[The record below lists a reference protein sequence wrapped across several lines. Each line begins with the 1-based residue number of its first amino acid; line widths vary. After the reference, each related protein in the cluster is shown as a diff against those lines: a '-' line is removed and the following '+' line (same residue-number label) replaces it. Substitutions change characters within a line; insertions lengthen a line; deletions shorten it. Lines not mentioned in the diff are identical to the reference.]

1 MKRTLVATVVLALA
15 ACGSETPPDPG
26 AGFTDAQN
34 AFVAA
39 YMAERGDQPITVDRM
54 VSEPSGLTHEEMAS
68 VISHPELGVRGL
80 EVMTDMMHPE
90 KSLYFDAIFG
100 ANYGQKAIRE
110 WLIPAMADIAFI
122 AFEPRAE
129 PAFIDDGLGG
139 TSVDEWQMVATMEDG
154 LRIPLSR
161 GTSIRYYRD
170 GWIDAAMDF
179 YDTVGFRTPP
189 PAPAP
194 SPEGSEAAAPPPAPA
209 LPDPPKMDPDVYAPA
224 LEPIPLSEIAKV
236 WVAARLQ
243 SHGHG
248 QQPFLYDERSELG
261 HDEIHAILNDPVFGR
276 EVDLMADLMHPT
288 DSVYIDPLFGEFKG
302 QASIRAWLKDIMG
315 KVGNIEFVPVGPIVF
330 NGETSA
336 QVWKQVA
343 VLPDGRRVT
352 MTWGAS
358 IRRFKDGWIVY
369 AADYFDVATLAD
381 DEVRRASVAAGS
393 TITPRDVLRYTAPPD
408 QQ

>member
-1 MKRTLVATVVLALA
+1 MKRLPAVIAFLALT
-15 ACGSETPPDPG
+15 ACGSEPPPDPG

-39 YMAERGDQPITVDRM
+39 YMAERGDKPITVDRM
-54 VSEPSGLTHEEMAS
+54 VSEPTGLGHEEMAT
-68 VISHPELGVRGL
+68 VIGHPTLGERGL
-80 EVMTDMMHPE
+80 EVMADMMHPAD
-90 KSLYFDAIFG
+90 STYFDAIFG
-100 ANYGQKAIRE
+100 AYHGQKAIRE

-154 LRIPLSR
+154 VRVPLSR

-170 GWIDAAMDF
+170 GWINAAMDF
-179 YDTVGFRTPP
+179 YDTVGFRSPP
-189 PAPAP
+189 PQPTQSADAG
-194 SPEGSEAAAPPPAPA
+194 ETAPPPPA
-209 LPDPPKMDPDVYAPA
+209 LPDPPKMDPAAYEPA
-224 LEPIPLSEIAKV
+224 REPIALSEMAKV
-236 WVAARLQ
+236 WVADRLQ
-243 SHGHG
+243 SLASEK
-248 QQPFLYDERSELG
+248 QPFTYDVRSELG
-261 HDEIHAILNDPVFGR
+261 HGEIHAVLNDPVFGR
-276 EVDLMADLMHPT
+276 EVDLVADLMHPT
-288 DSVYIDPLFGEFKG
+288 ESVYIDPLFGEFKG
-302 QASIRAWLKDIMG
+302 QAAIRAWLKDIMG
-315 KVGNIEFVPVGPIVF
+315 KVGDIEFVPVGPIVF
-330 NGETSA
+330 NGEMSA

-381 DEVRRASVAAGS
+381 EDVRRASIAAGS
-393 TITPRDVLRYTAPPD
+393 TITPRDIRRYTAPPG
-408 QQ
+408 Q